1 MNDLENDAGSMVD
14 VFDAQDAVG
23 SPDIVLPESLSQE
36 FTGTADLAASAGD
49 VMSSIMDTLGFNTE
63 DVSFPWSPPEN
74 VDGTPASFVVG
85 EPDDG
90 VPYWEPQTTGFTCA
104 VQAQR
109 GIIEAITGEDVSES
123 QLVYEATVNGWLT
136 DAGMS
141 PSDVGK
147 LLELHNIPCHSAVD
161 ASVGDLIRELAQGNK
176 VIVGV
181 DSGEL
186 WGDDFPLEDF
196 VSQSS
201 DHAVWVTKVDFSDP
215 DNPTVAI
222 NDSGD
227 PAGAGKVYELN
238 DFVDAWEDSGFFYVT
253 TGIDATASGNL
264 VGASMIGG
272 SMPENSTDMFGEL
285 MSWLSN
291 KVEGCWDY
299 LNSDTGHK
307 EMAETTETIAIGAGL
322 LFALDQL
329 LDNAGEVKQDLF
341 SGLSDQQTQQ
351 LFELV

>member
-1 MNDLENDAGSMVD
+1 MNDLENDVGGVVD
-14 VFDAQDAVG
+14 GMDAPDAVG
-23 SPDIVLPESLSQE
+23 LLDIVLPESLSQE
-36 FTGTADLAASAGD
+36 FSGMADISTSAGD
-49 VMSSIMDTLGFNTE
+49 IMSSIMDMLEFNTE
-63 DVSFPWSPPEN
+63 KVSFPWSPTEN
-74 VDGTPASFVVG
+74 DADAPAMYGDPDGDAS
-85 EPDDG
+85 
-90 VPYWEPQTTGFTCA
+90 YWQPQTTGFTCA

-123 QLVYEATVNGWLT
+123 QLVYEATLNGWLT

-161 ASVGDLIRELAQGNK
+161 ANVGDLIRELAQGNK

-215 DNPTVAI
+215 DNPTITI

-227 PAGAGKVYELN
+227 PDGAGKVYELN
-238 DFVDAWEDSGFFYVT
+238 DFVDAWKDSGFFYVT
-253 TGIDATASGNL
+253 TGVEATASGNL
-264 VGASMIGG
+264 VGATMLGG
-272 SMPENSTDMFGEL
+272 NISDSNTDMFGEL

-307 EMAETTETIAIGAGL
+307 EMINTTETIAIGAGL
-322 LFALDQL
+322 LYSLNQL
-329 LDNAGEVKQDLF
+329 LDNAGDVKQDLF
-341 SGLSDQQTQQ
+341 SGLSVQQSQL
-351 LFELV
+351 LFEHV